1 VDPTVEEEWAE
12 EERGPDGTDVEE
24 EQDVGVVE
32 ERGASIVEEWGASVE
47 AHAKDA
53 EEGVW
58 WRVDTEEGARWRA
71 DTEEERAS
79 TDVVKWQG

>member
-32 ERGASIVEEWGASVE
+32 EERGASIVEE
-47 AHAKDA
+47 
-53 EEGVW
+53 
-58 WRVDTEEGARWRA
+58 
-71 DTEEERAS
+71 
-79 TDVVKWQG
+79 